1 MLVCFHVPEVDLL
14 LAAHWNKMCQ
24 PSMPT
29 TRKIKSK
36 NGSKKYGETKIGKMA
51 FEIRKIDI
59 VTYSIYPFLKRKMK
73 RNKDVI
79 SLIKIRIFIPC
90 L

>member
-1 MLVCFHVPEVDLL
+1 
-14 LAAHWNKMCQ
+14 
-24 PSMPT
+24 MPT

-36 NGSKKYGETKIGKMA
+36 KGSKKYGETKIGKMA
-51 FEIRKIDI
+51 FKIRKIDI